1 MTCSSLMA
9 MIYDGDCTNED
20 CVLQDFLL
28 YIRERERA
36 LVIKAIRDSSA
47 LTDCESDRLFSF
59 FMPNNFKY
67 IPRNVMK

>member
-1 MTCSSLMA
+1 MA

-28 YIRERERA
+28 YIRERA

-47 LTDCESDRLFSF
+47 LTDSESDRLFSF

-67 IPRNVMK
+67 IPRNEMK